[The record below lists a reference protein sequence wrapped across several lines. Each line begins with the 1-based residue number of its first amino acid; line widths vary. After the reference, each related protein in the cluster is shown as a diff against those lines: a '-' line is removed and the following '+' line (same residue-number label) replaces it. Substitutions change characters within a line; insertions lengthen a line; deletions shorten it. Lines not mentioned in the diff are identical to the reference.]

1 MECRLIHPSFLT
13 VNYETKNFSISQSI
27 AAPDSASHI
36 VAISNDSA
44 ISPTPTNLPPIVKTN
59 SKDSPKS
66 SSISTGAKAGIAIA
80 IVLIALI
87 VGGVLLWFYL
97 KKRKGRSKTEAEE
110 LPADPIHPRDRAEL
124 PDSGADRYS
133 GSTMVKG
140 AGPNVDEKDQE
151 RVHQQ
156 EVALMTDP
164 VELSGPDRSELPS
177 PDPDVQHELA
187 SPDLPPRSELSTPEP
202 RTEMPSEVIGG
213 TAAGAPSLSQENL
226 PSPVSSPDSLRPRNR
241 IGSQQ
246 KPAHLRKDS
255 SESEGGWTRPQAP
268 KRTRPTV
275 SHSRVVS
282 SESEGGWTREGMVF
296 TTHHRM
302 DSSDSEI
309 SAPITSATSSR
320 PPHNRAP
327 SVDSDLISSEKPPP
341 SATSSR
347 PPHRRLDSNDSSDTI
362 ETRFQMSPMS
372 PYFPPNRQG
381 NNQPIQ
387 AIPSLG
393 PENSLSALS
402 SPSLMS
408 TRSGLLSPEPM
419 EIDERDE
426 TEEMNPGKRH

>member
-1 MECRLIHPSFLT
+1 MECRLIDLSFLT
-13 VNYETKNFSISQSI
+13 VNYDTKNFSISQAI

-36 VAISNDSA
+36 VAISNASA

-59 SKDSPKS
+59 STNSPKS

-97 KKRKGRSKTEAEE
+97 KKRRGRSKTQAEE

-140 AGPNVDEKDQE
+140 AGTNVDEKDQE

-177 PDPDVQHELA
+177 PDPEVQHELA

-202 RTEMPSEVIGG
+202 RAEISSAVIGG

-241 IGSQQ
+241 VGSQQ
-246 KPAHLRKDS
+246 KPAHVRKDS
-255 SESEGGWTRPQAP
+255 SESEGGWTRAQVP

-282 SESEGGWTREGMVF
+282 SESEGWTREGMVF

-309 SAPITSATSSR
+309 SVPITSATSSR

-327 SVDSDLISSEKPPP
+327 SADSDLISSEKPPT

-372 PYFPPNRQG
+372 PYFPSNRQG

-393 PENSLSALS
+393 LENSLSALS
-402 SPSLMS
+402 SPTLMS

-419 EIDERDE
+419 EIDEKDE
-426 TEEMNPGKRH
+426 TEEVKPAKRK